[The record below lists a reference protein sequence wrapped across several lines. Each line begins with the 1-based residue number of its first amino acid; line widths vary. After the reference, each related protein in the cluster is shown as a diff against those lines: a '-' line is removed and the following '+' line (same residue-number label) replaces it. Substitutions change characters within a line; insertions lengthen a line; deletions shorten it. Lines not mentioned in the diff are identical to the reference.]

1 MNQKFGVNNT
11 IKDITHSGPVSQK
24 LALHKGAT
32 LFVSKPVPPGP
43 PFTIGDL
50 SMGII
55 KQAAMGSTIVI
66 DFLDPDSVLDQSYL
80 MDKATGAPNG
90 SVARALIDQL
100 NFKRVG
106 DCALL
111 HFFACKKLNK
121 GSVSVLSNDS
131 SVTGGPV
138 ALFSSAGLS
147 KCGGEAILEI
157 RAVNVTPGA
166 ETVSLFSPE
175 FNAFQPDCLC

>member
-1 MNQKFGVNNT
+1 MNQSFQVNNT
-11 IKDITHSGPVSQK
+11 IKDSGPVAQE
-24 LALHKGAT
+24 LALHKNAT
-32 LFVSKPVPPGP
+32 LFTDLSLITNTP
-43 PFTIGDL
+43 L

-66 DFLDPDSVLDQSYL
+66 NFINAAGGGFQVYTLDRVS
-80 MDKATGAPNG
+80 GAPNG

-111 HFFACKKLNK
+111 HFFLCQRLEDLVGINPIA
-121 GSVSVLSNDS
+121 VESNDT
-131 SVTGGPV
+131 SVIGAV
-138 ALFSSAGLS
+138 AILFDSAQAA
-147 KCGGEAILEI
+147 KRGGEAILEI

-166 ETVSLFSPE
+166 EIVSLFVSDE
-175 FNAFQPDCLC
+175 NAFL